1 MKRRF
6 LIVLPLILLAGGY
19 ALFSPSRRMETV
31 YPHRGS
37 AVQAVYA
44 TGEVEPV
51 EWAELSAKVAG
62 QVVSLKV
69 DEGDTVKAGD
79 VLAELDDSVERAE
92 LVEHRA
98 RISFLA
104 REMERYRKLMK
115 MDFASRQ
122 RYEQAQ
128 SEYNAVTAAA
138 KAQESLIERM
148 HIRSPLDGVVLRRE
162 IEQGESVKQNDP
174 VFWVGMPRPLW
185 ITAEVE
191 EEDIPLVRP
200 GQKVLI
206 KADAFPGE
214 VLEGSVSEITPK
226 GDPVDKSFRVRVSL
240 PEDTKLLTGMT
251 VETNIVI
258 REVADTLL
266 VPPGSVEESH
276 VWVVT
281 SGMPEKRAVKTG
293 IEGEDATEILEGLK
307 ENEEIALHPGGGE

>member
-1 MKRRF
+1 MKR
-6 LIVLPLILLAGGY
+6 LIFIFITLILLIGGY
-19 ALFSPSRRMETV
+19 RLLSPSQQVATV
-31 YPHRGS
+31 LPHRGQ

-44 TGEVEPV
+44 TGEVEPK

-62 QVVSLKV
+62 QVVTLKV

-79 VLAELDDSVERAE
+79 TLAELDDTVERAE
-92 LVEHRA
+92 LVAHRA

-104 REMERYRKLMK
+104 SEMERYRKLMK

-128 SEYNAVTAAA
+128 SEYNAITAAA
-138 KAQESLIERM
+138 RAQESLIERM

-174 VFWVGMPRPLW
+174 VFWVGKPHPLW
-185 ITAEVE
+185 VTAEVE
-191 EEDIPLVRP
+191 EEDIPLVQL

-214 VLEGSVSEITPK
+214 ALEGKVSEITPK

-240 PEDTKLLTGMT
+240 PEDTRLMTGMT
-251 VETNIVI
+251 VETNIII
-258 REVADTLL
+258 REVENALL
-266 VPPGSVEESH
+266 VPQSSVVDGQ
-276 VWVVT
+276 VWLADGT
-281 SGMPEKRAVKTG
+281 KRAVKTG
-293 IEGEDATEILEGLK
+293 IAGEDTVEILEGLEENDEIVLNPGK
-307 ENEEIALHPGGGE
+307 EEKVR